1 MDPITISKLLSVA
14 DAIETHRVE
23 SELSLDT
30 FYKIINSQG
39 QIKHLKRR
47 VRDIL
52 RIFEASRWVIR
63 NDSNRDIFCLTKN
76 YHKFIHAW
84 NSGDY
89 LLPMNQGLTN
99 YPPYSRFLN
108 CLKQEE
114 KIEIP
119 HRQNKESRRNLGCYL
134 KEKYDITFV
143 AFDTFRTWAV
153 SVGHAYRSPFE
164 EILYWGG
171 DWDEE
176 RPSLEHFKIVC
187 EESYHQTNKTSGY
200 ANLGHLAHLVCM
212 KMSISF
218 QAFEMKINQF
228 VDTFPG
234 EIKLAPATIRRE
246 VSGHFQIT
254 SIRPRKEI
262 LRERLS
268 AKIRGAKIRRP
279 RPQKSQWL
287 EHRYLE
293 DGMRVSGKLVKLIQW
308 EVSK

>member
-1 MDPITISKLLSVA
+1 MDPITINKLLSVA
-14 DAIETHRVE
+14 DDIETHRVE

-30 FYKIINSQG
+30 FHKIIGSQG
-39 QIKHLKRR
+39 KIKHLERR

-52 RIFEASRWVIR
+52 RIFEVSCWVIR
-63 NDSNRDIFCLTKN
+63 NDCNRDILYLTEN

-84 NSGDY
+84 NSGDH
-89 LLPMNQGLTN
+89 LLPMNQGLRN
-99 YPPYSRFLN
+99 YPPYARFLN
-108 CLKQEE
+108 CLKQEK

-119 HRQNKESRRNLGCYL
+119 HRQNKESRRNLGRYL

-171 DWDEE
+171 DWDTEH
-176 RPSLEHFKIVC
+176 PSLDCFKVVFR
-187 EESYHQTNKTSGY
+187 ENYHQTKKTSGY
-200 ANLGHLAHLVCM
+200 ANLGHLAHLVC
-212 KMSISF
+212 KKLSISF

-228 VDTFPG
+228 IEAFPG
-234 EIKLAPATIRRE
+234 EIKLAPATIRCE
-246 VSGHFQIT
+246 VSGHFQII

-268 AKIRGAKIRRP
+268 AKIRGAKVRAP
-279 RPQKSQWL
+279 KPQESQWL
-287 EHRYLE
+287 EYRYLE
-293 DGMRVSGKLVKLIQW
+293 DGMRVNRKIVKLIQW
-308 EVSK
+308 EAPK

>member
-1 MDPITISKLLSVA
+1 MDPITINKLLSVA
-14 DAIETHRVE
+14 DAIETHKVE
-23 SELSLDT
+23 SELSLNT
-30 FYKIINSQG
+30 LHKIINSQG
-39 QIKHLKRR
+39 QIKHLERR

-52 RIFEASRWVIR
+52 RVFEASSWITR
-63 NDSNRDIFCLTKN
+63 NDQNRDILYLTEN

-84 NSGDY
+84 DSGDY
-89 LLPMNQGLTN
+89 LLPMNQGLRN
-99 YPPYSRFLN
+99 YPPYARFLD
-108 CLKQEE
+108 CLKQEK

-119 HRQNKESRRNLGCYL
+119 QRQSKESRRNLGYRL
-134 KEKYDITFV
+134 KKKYDITFV

-171 DWDEE
+171 DWDAE
-176 RPSLEHFKIVC
+176 RPSLECFKMVC
-187 EESYHQTNKTSGY
+187 GESFCQTDKTSGY

-212 KMSISF
+212 KLSISF
-218 QAFEMKINQF
+218 QAFEMKMNQF
-228 VDTFPG
+228 VATFPG

-268 AKIRGAKIRRP
+268 AKLQGNKLS
-279 RPQKSQWL
+279 QSQWL

-293 DGMRVSGKLVKLIQW
+293 DGMHVNGKLVKLIRW
-308 EVSK
+308 EASK

>member
-23 SELSLDT
+23 NELSLNT
-30 FYKIINSQG
+30 FHKIINNQG
-39 QIKHLKRR
+39 KIKHLERR

-52 RIFEASRWVIR
+52 RIFEASHWITR
-63 NDSNRDIFCLTKN
+63 NDQNRDILYLTEN
-76 YHKFIHAW
+76 YHKFIYAW

-89 LLPMNQGLTN
+89 LLPMNQGLRN
-99 YPPYSRFLN
+99 YPPYARFLD

-114 KIEIP
+114 EIQIP
-119 HRQNKESRRNLGCYL
+119 QRQNKESRRNLGRYL

-164 EILYWGG
+164 GILYWGG
-171 DWDEE
+171 DWNAEY
-176 RPSLEHFKIVC
+176 PSLDCFKVAC
-187 EESYHQTNKTSGY
+187 RESYSQTNKTSGY
-200 ANLGHLAHLVCM
+200 ANLGHLAHLVC
-212 KMSISF
+212 KKLSISF

-228 VDTFPG
+228 IEAFPG
-234 EIKLAPATIRRE
+234 EIKLAPATIRCE
-246 VSGHFQIT
+246 VSGHFQII

-262 LRERLS
+262 LRQRFSDKLQGIET
-268 AKIRGAKIRRP
+268 P
-279 RPQKSQWL
+279 RPQWL

-293 DGMRVSGKLVKLIQW
+293 DGMRVNRKLVKLIRW

>member
-1 MDPITISKLLSVA
+1 MDPITINKLLFVV

-30 FYKIINSQG
+30 LHKIINSQG
-39 QIKHLKRR
+39 QIKHLERR

-52 RIFEASRWVIR
+52 RVFEASRWITR
-63 NDSNRDIFCLTKN
+63 NNRNRDILYLTEN
-76 YHKFIHAW
+76 YHNFIRAW
-84 NSGDY
+84 DSGDY

-99 YPPYSRFLN
+99 YPPYARFLD
-108 CLKQEE
+108 CLKHE
-114 KIEIP
+114 KKIKIP
-119 HRQNKESRRNLGCYL
+119 QRQNKESRRNLGRYL
-134 KEKYDITFV
+134 KEKHDITFV

-171 DWDEE
+171 DWDAEH
-176 RPSLEHFKIVC
+176 PSLEYFKAIC
-187 EESYHQTNKTSGY
+187 RESYSQTNKTSGF
-200 ANLGHLAHLVCM
+200 ANLGRLAHLVC
-212 KMSISF
+212 KELSISF
-218 QAFEMKINQF
+218 QAFEMKMNQF
-228 VDTFPG
+228 VATFPR

-268 AKIRGAKIRRP
+268 AKLQGIKP
-279 RPQKSQWL
+279 PQLQWL

-293 DGMRVSGKLVKLIQW
+293 DGMRVNGKLVKLIQW

>member
-1 MDPITISKLLSVA
+1 MDPITINKLLSVA
-14 DAIETHRVE
+14 DAIETHRFE

-39 QIKHLKRR
+39 QIKHLERR

-52 RIFEASRWVIR
+52 RVFEASCWVVR
-63 NDSNRDIFCLTKN
+63 NNRNRDILYLTEN
-76 YHKFIHAW
+76 YHKFIDAW
-84 NSGDY
+84 GSGNY

-99 YPPYSRFLN
+99 YPPYARFLD
-108 CLKQEE
+108 CLRHKKRI
-114 KIEIP
+114 KIP
-119 HRQNKESRRNLGCYL
+119 QRQNKESRRNLGRHL
-134 KEKYDITFV
+134 KETYNITFV

-171 DWDEE
+171 DWDAEH
-176 RPSLEHFKIVC
+176 PSLENFKAVC
-187 EESYHQTNKTSGY
+187 RENYSQAKKTSGY
-200 ANLGHLAHLVCM
+200 ANLGYLAHLVC
-212 KMSISF
+212 KELNISF
-218 QAFEMKINQF
+218 QAFEMKMNQF
-228 VDTFPG
+228 IETFPG
-234 EIKLAPATIRRE
+234 EIKLAPVTIRRE

-268 AKIRGAKIRRP
+268 AKLQGIKP
-279 RPQKSQWL
+279 PQSRWI
-287 EHRYLE
+287 ESRYLD
-293 DGMRVSGKLVKLIQW
+293 DGMRVNGKLIKLIRW